1 MTYRENVWSAVGP
14 NKAFR
19 GGLVEMFI
27 LQSRWTSPE
36 VTLVVCAIIN
46 ADEGSGN
53 GADGSGWRGVTPAV
67 CMAEDLNTIRE
78 TCVPKAAAT
87 NPRFHSHAPR

>member
-1 MTYRENVWSAVGP
+1 MTYRGNVWSAVWP

-36 VTLVVCAIIN
+36 ATLVVCAI

-53 GADGSGWRGVTPAV
+53 GADDSG
-67 CMAEDLNTIRE
+67 
-78 TCVPKAAAT
+78 
-87 NPRFHSHAPR
+87 